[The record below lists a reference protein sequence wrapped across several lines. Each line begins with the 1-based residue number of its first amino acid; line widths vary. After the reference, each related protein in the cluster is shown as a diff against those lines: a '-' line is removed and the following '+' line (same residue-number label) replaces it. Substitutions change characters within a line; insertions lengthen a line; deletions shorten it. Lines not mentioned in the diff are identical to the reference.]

1 MAKEFRLPDLG
12 SGLQEGQIV
21 SWLVEVGQTVT
32 TSDDL
37 CEIET
42 EKAVIEIPVPY
53 AGTIIELKAAVG
65 DAVPVGS
72 VIAVIGAADESA
84 DSVAAPAAAAT
95 ATESKAPA
103 AEKAAP
109 AATAKSTAKTASGR
123 VKAMPSVR
131 RIARQHDIELTS
143 VPGTGKYGQVTRND
157 ILAILDNKPAAAPA
171 SAAAAP
177 AAAAQPGAS
186 SQFEP
191 FSMIR
196 KTISARLSRSWQE
209 IPHVFTRIEIDATRL
224 LVVRKALIE
233 ELDTKIPLEAILVKA
248 CLPALKEFPAFNA
261 TVVEGGIEL
270 HQHYNIGL
278 AADTETGLVVP
289 VLKDADRL
297 SLREM
302 VAAMLDLMPRAVQ
315 RKATPEELSGGTFT
329 VNNIGALGNISGTS
343 IIPHGTTAILSVS
356 RAVEK
361 PVAVNGAVE
370 IRPML
375 EVTLSFDHRAIDGGL
390 AQRFMNRIQE
400 NLEEPVKALL

>member
-1 MAKEFRLPDLG
+1 MAKEFKLPDLG

-21 SWLVEVGQTVT
+21 NWLVSVGQEVT

-42 EKAVIEIPVPY
+42 EKAVIEIPMPY
-53 AGTIIELKAAVG
+53 AGTVLELRAEAG
-65 DAVPVGS
+65 DMVQVGS
-72 VIAVIGAADESA
+72 VIAVIGESGESTA
-84 DSVAAPAAAAT
+84 SAEAPTAKAEEPEEPVVQDVAPAPAADTTTAA
-95 ATESKAPA
+95 
-103 AEKAAP
+103 
-109 AATAKSTAKTASGR
+109 GR

-131 RIARQHDIELTS
+131 RMAREYDIELEG
-143 VPGTGKYGQVTRND
+143 VPGSGKHGQITRKD
-157 ILAILDNKPAAAPA
+157 VLAILDSRPADGAVPPAQTSAPPA
-171 SAAAAP
+171 ST
-177 AAAAQPGAS
+177 S

-233 ELDTKIPLEAILVKA
+233 ELDTKIPIEALLVKA
-248 CLPALKEFPAFNA
+248 CLPALREFPAFNA
-261 TVVEGGIEL
+261 TVAEDGIEL
-270 HQHYNIGL
+270 HQHYNIGI

-302 VAAMLDLMPRAVQ
+302 VASMLDLLPRAVQ

-343 IIPHGTTAILSVS
+343 IIPHGTTAILSVG

-361 PVAVNGAVE
+361 PVVRDGE
-370 IRPML
+370 ITIAPVL
-375 EVTLSFDHRAIDGGL
+375 EVTLAFDHRAIDGGL
-390 AQRFMNRIQE
+390 AQRFLNRIQE

>member
-1 MAKEFRLPDLG
+1 MAKEFKLPDLG

-21 SWLVEVGQTVT
+21 NWLVEVGQTVT

-53 AGTIIELKAAVG
+53 AGTILELKAAVG

-72 VIAVIGAADESA
+72 VIAVIGAAGESA
-84 DSVAAPAAAAT
+84 DSAEAPAEAAA
-95 ATESKAPA
+95 ESKEPAAEKTAPAPA
-103 AEKAAP
+103 AE
-109 AATAKSTAKTASGR
+109 STAKTGTGR

-131 RIARQHDIELTS
+131 RIAREHDIELTS
-143 VPGTGKYGQVTRND
+143 VPGTGKFGQVTRKD
-157 ILAILDNKPAAAPA
+157 ILAILDNKPEAAPA
-171 SAAAAP
+171 PAAP
-177 AAAAQPGAS
+177 AVAPQPGSS

-196 KTISARLSRSWQE
+196 KTIAARLSQSWQE

-233 ELDTKIPLEAILVKA
+233 ELDTKIPIEAILVKA

-343 IIPHGTTAILSVS
+343 IIPHGTT
-356 RAVEK
+356 
-361 PVAVNGAVE
+361 
-370 IRPML
+370 
-375 EVTLSFDHRAIDGGL
+375 
-390 AQRFMNRIQE
+390 
-400 NLEEPVKALL
+400 

>member
-21 SWLVEVGQTVT
+21 NWLVSVGQDVT

-37 CEIET
+37 CEVET

-53 AGTIIELKAAVG
+53 AGTVLELKAAVG
-65 DAVPVGS
+65 DAVAVGS
-72 VIAVIGAADESA
+72 VIAVIGNAGESA
-84 DSVAAPAAAAT
+84 DSTEAPAASVASPGEPAVETAVPSPTADTT
-95 ATESKAPA
+95 ATT
-103 AEKAAP
+103 
-109 AATAKSTAKTASGR
+109 ATGR

-131 RIARQHDIELTS
+131 RIAREHDIELTS
-143 VPGTGKYGQVTRND
+143 VAGSGKHGQVTRKD
-157 ILAILDNKPAAAPA
+157 VLAILDNPPAE
-171 SAAAAP
+171 
-177 AAAAQPGAS
+177 AAAQAAADPAPAPDS
-186 SQFEP
+186 MFEP

-196 KTISARLSRSWQE
+196 KTISARLSQSWQE

-233 ELDTKIPLEAILVKA
+233 ELDTKIPMEAILVKA
-248 CLPALKEFPAFNA
+248 CLPALKEFPVFNA
-261 TVVEGGIEL
+261 TVVEGGINL

-278 AADTETGLVVP
+278 AASTETGLVVP

-302 VAAMLDLMPRAVQ
+302 VAAMLDLLPRAVA
-315 RKATPEELSGGTFT
+315 RKAAPEELSGATFT

-343 IIPHGTTAILSVS
+343 IIPHGTTSILSVG

-361 PVAVNGAVE
+361 PVVRNGE
-370 IRPML
+370 ITIAPVL

-390 AQRFMNRIQE
+390 AQRFMTRIQE

>member
-21 SWLVEVGQTVT
+21 NWLVEVGQTVT

-53 AGTIIELKAAVG
+53 AGTVLELKAGVG
-65 DAVPVGS
+65 DSVPVG
-72 VIAVIGAADESA
+72 AVLAIIGESGESA
-84 DSVAAPAAAAT
+84 EAAREAPGETATPETPVAAAAAPAT
-95 ATESKAPA
+95 PA
-103 AEKAAP
+103 A
-109 AATAKSTAKTASGR
+109 STVTGGGR

-131 RIARQHDIELTS
+131 RIAREHDIELS
-143 VPGTGKYGQVTRND
+143 SIAGTGKFGQITRKD
-157 ILAILDNKPAAAPA
+157 VLAILDNKPE
-171 SAAAAP
+171 AAP
-177 AAAAQPGAS
+177 AAPAPAAAPQPGSS

-196 KTISARLSRSWQE
+196 KTIAARLSQSWRE

-233 ELDTKIPLEAILVKA
+233 ELDTKIPIEAILVKA

-261 TVVEGGIEL
+261 SVVEGGIEL

-278 AADTETGLVVP
+278 AADTDTGLVVP
-289 VLKDADRL
+289 VLKNADRM

-302 VAAMLDLMPRAVQ
+302 VAAMLDLLPRAVQ

-361 PVAVNGAVE
+361 PVAVNGEVE
-370 IRPML
+370 IRPIL

-390 AQRFMNRIQE
+390 AQRFLNRIQE
-400 NLEEPVKALL
+400 KLEEPVKALL

>member
-21 SWLVEVGQTVT
+21 NWLVNVGQEVT

-37 CEIET
+37 CEVET

-53 AGTIIELKAAVG
+53 SGKILELKAAAG
-65 DAVPVGS
+65 DSVLVGS
-72 VIAVIGAADESA
+72 VIAVIGGAGESA
-84 DSVAAPAAAAT
+84 GDAVASPADVAASEEPQEADRVTAAPNPGAAT
-95 ATESKAPA
+95 T
-103 AEKAAP
+103 
-109 AATAKSTAKTASGR
+109 TGR
-123 VKAMPSVR
+123 VKAMPSIR
-131 RIARQHDIELTS
+131 RIAREHDIDLSS
-143 VPGTGKYGQVTRND
+143 VAGSGKHGQVTRKD
-157 ILAILDNKPAAAPA
+157 ILAILDNRPAETAAP
-171 SAAAAP
+171 AAAAP
-177 AAAAQPGAS
+177 AASPS

-196 KTISARLSRSWQE
+196 KTISARLSQSWHE

-233 ELDTKIPLEAILVKA
+233 ELDTKIPIEAILVKA

-261 TVVEGGIEL
+261 TVVEGGIEQ
-270 HQHYNIGL
+270 HQHYNIGV
-278 AADTETGLVVP
+278 AANTETGLVVP

-302 VAAMLDLMPRAVQ
+302 VASMLDLLPRAVQ
-315 RKATPEELSGGTFT
+315 RKATPEELSGATFT

-343 IIPHGTTAILSVS
+343 IIPHGTTSILSVG

-361 PVAVNGAVE
+361 PVVRDGE
-370 IRPML
+370 ITIAPVL

-390 AQRFMNRIQE
+390 AQRFMTRIQE

>member
-21 SWLVEVGQTVT
+21 SWLVDVGQEVT

-53 AGTIIELKAAVG
+53 KGTILELKAAVG
-65 DAVPVGS
+65 DSVPVGAVL
-72 VIAVIGAADESA
+72 VIIGEAGESA
-84 DSVAAPAAAAT
+84 DAPAKEPARPVEALPAEQAAPVT
-95 ATESKAPA
+95 PAPA
-103 AEKAAP
+103 Q
-109 AATAKSTAKTASGR
+109 TKTAGGR
-123 VKAMPSVR
+123 VKAMPSAR
-131 RIARQHDIELTS
+131 RLAREHDIELQA
-143 VPGTGKYGQVTRND
+143 VAGTGKFGQITRKD
-157 ILAILDNKPAAAPA
+157 ILAILDSRPEPAATPA
-171 SAAAAP
+171 SAP
-177 AAAAQPGAS
+177 QPGDS

-196 KTISARLSRSWQE
+196 KTISERLSRSWRE

-233 ELDTKIPLEAILVKA
+233 ELETRIPIEALLVKA
-248 CLPALKEFPAFNA
+248 VLPALREFPAFNA

-270 HQHYNIGL
+270 HKHYNIGI

-289 VLKDADRL
+289 VLKDADRM

-302 VAAMLDLMPRAVQ
+302 VATMLDLLPRAVE

-343 IIPHGTTAILSVS
+343 IIPHGTTAILSAG

-361 PVAVNGAVE
+361 PVAVDGTVE
-370 IRPML
+370 IRPVL

-390 AQRFMNRIQE
+390 AQRFLNRVQE

>member
-1 MAKEFRLPDLG
+1 MAKEFKLPDLG

-21 SWLVEVGQTVT
+21 NWLVEVGQTVS

-53 AGTIIELKAAVG
+53 AGTILELKAEVG
-65 DAVPVGS
+65 DSVPVGE
-72 VIAVIGAADESA
+72 VLAIIGAADESSDA
-84 DSVAAPAAAAT
+84 PEAPAEEPAAPKPVAAP
-95 ATESKAPA
+95 KA
-103 AEKAAP
+103 AAP
-109 AATAKSTAKTASGR
+109 ASSTTTGTGR

-131 RIARQHDIELTS
+131 RIAREHDIELAGVT
-143 VPGTGKYGQVTRND
+143 GTGKFGQITRKD
-157 ILAILDNKPAAAPA
+157 VLAILDGKPDPAASPAPA
-171 SAAAAP
+171 PQS
-177 AAAAQPGAS
+177 GAS
-186 SQFEP
+186 STFEP

-196 KTISARLSRSWQE
+196 KTISARLSQAWQE

-233 ELDTKIPLEAILVKA
+233 ELDTKIPIEALLVKA

-270 HQHYNIGL
+270 HQHYNIGI
-278 AADTETGLVVP
+278 AADTDTGLVVP
-289 VLKDADRL
+289 VLKDADRM

-302 VAAMLDLMPRAVQ
+302 VATMLDLLPRAVQ
-315 RKATPEELSGGTFT
+315 RKATPEELTGGTFT

-343 IIPHGTTAILSVS
+343 IIPHGTTAILSAS
-356 RAVEK
+356 RAVQK
-361 PVAVNGAVE
+361 PVAVDGQVE
-370 IRPML
+370 IRPIM

-390 AQRFMNRIQE
+390 AQRFMNRVQE

>member
-21 SWLVEVGQTVT
+21 NWLVEVGQTVT

-53 AGTIIELKAAVG
+53 AGTILELKADVG
-65 DAVPVGS
+65 DSVPVGDVLAIIGDSGESADAVP
-72 VIAVIGAADESA
+72 AATA
-84 DSVAAPAAAAT
+84 DAPAPEAPAAAKT
-95 ATESKAPA
+95 TPAPV
-103 AEKAAP
+103 
-109 AATAKSTAKTASGR
+109 ASMASGAGR

-131 RIARQHDIELTS
+131 RIAREHDIELAS
-143 VPGTGKYGQVTRND
+143 VAGSGRHGQVTRSD
-157 ILAILDNKPAAAPA
+157 ILAILDNRPEVTT
-171 SAAAAP
+171 AP
-177 AAAAQPGAS
+177 AAQPSAQETGMS
-186 SQFEP
+186 SQFKP

-196 KTISARLSRSWQE
+196 KTISARLSQSWQE
-209 IPHVFTRIEIDATRL
+209 IPHVFTRIEVDATRL

-233 ELDTKIPLEAILVKA
+233 ELDTKIPIEAILVKA

-302 VAAMLDLMPRAVQ
+302 VAAMLDLLPRAVQ

-361 PVAVNGAVE
+361 PVAVNGVVE
-370 IRPML
+370 IRPIL

-390 AQRFMNRIQE
+390 AQRFLNRIQE

>member
-21 SWLVEVGQTVT
+21 NWLVEVGQTVT

-53 AGTIIELKAAVG
+53 AGKILELKAAVG
-65 DAVPVGS
+65 DAVPVGD
-72 VIAVIGAADESA
+72 VLAIIGESGETAEALSAAPEETATPKAS
-84 DSVAAPAAAAT
+84 APAAAGATPTT
-95 ATESKAPA
+95 ATGG
-103 AEKAAP
+103 
-109 AATAKSTAKTASGR
+109 GR

-131 RIARQHDIELTS
+131 RIARENDIELS
-143 VPGTGKYGQVTRND
+143 NIAGTGKFGQITRKD
-157 ILAILDNKPAAAPA
+157 VLAILDRKPE
-171 SAAAAP
+171 AAP
-177 AAAAQPGAS
+177 AAATQPASS

-196 KTISARLSRSWQE
+196 KTIAARLSQSWQE

-233 ELDTKIPLEAILVKA
+233 ELDTKIPIEAILVKA

-261 TVVEGGIEL
+261 SVVEGGIEL

-289 VLKDADRL
+289 VLKDADRM

-302 VAAMLDLMPRAVQ
+302 VAAMLDLLPRAVQ
-315 RKATPEELSGGTFT
+315 RKATPEELTGGTFT

-361 PVAVNGAVE
+361 PIAVNGAVE
-370 IRPML
+370 IRPIL

-390 AQRFMNRIQE
+390 AQRFLNRIQE

>member
-1 MAKEFRLPDLG
+1 
-12 SGLQEGQIV
+12 
-21 SWLVEVGQTVT
+21 
-32 TSDDL
+32 
-37 CEIET
+37 
-42 EKAVIEIPVPY
+42 
-53 AGTIIELKAAVG
+53 
-65 DAVPVGS
+65 
-72 VIAVIGAADESA
+72 
-84 DSVAAPAAAAT
+84 
-95 ATESKAPA
+95 
-103 AEKAAP
+103 
-109 AATAKSTAKTASGR
+109 
-123 VKAMPSVR
+123 MPSVR
-131 RIARQHDIELTS
+131 RIAREHDIELANVAGS
-143 VPGTGKYGQVTRND
+143 GRHGQITRND
-157 ILAILDNKPAAAPA
+157 ILAILDNRPAETVTPAAPA
-171 SAAAAP
+171 TSP
-177 AAAAQPGAS
+177 QPGAS

-196 KTISARLSRSWQE
+196 KTISERLSQSWRE

-233 ELDTKIPLEAILVKA
+233 ELDTKIPIEAILVKA

-302 VAAMLDLMPRAVQ
+302 VTSMLDLLPRAVQ
-315 RKATPEELSGGTFT
+315 RKATPEELSGATFT

-361 PVAVNGAVE
+361 PVAVNGSVE
-370 IRPML
+370 IRPIL

-390 AQRFMNRIQE
+390 AQRFLNRIQE

>member
-1 MAKEFRLPDLG
+1 MAKEFKLPDLG

-21 SWLVEVGQTVT
+21 NWLVKVGQTVT

-37 CEIET
+37 CEVET
-42 EKAVIEIPVPY
+42 EKAVIEIPVPF
-53 AGTIIELKAAVG
+53 AGTILELKADVGEAVAVG
-65 DAVPVGS
+65 AVL
-72 VIAVIGAADESA
+72 AVIGDAGESTESA
-84 DSVAAPAAAAT
+84 EAPVAVAAASEAPAVAASAPAADT
-95 ATESKAPA
+95 APT
-103 AEKAAP
+103 
-109 AATAKSTAKTASGR
+109 TAGGR

-131 RIARQHDIELTS
+131 RIAREHDIELTA
-143 VPGTGKYGQVTRND
+143 VAGTGKFGQITRKD
-157 ILAILDNKPAAAPA
+157 ILAILDNRPEAGVAP
-171 SAAAAP
+171 AAP
-177 AAAAQPGAS
+177 AAAPQPGTS

-196 KTISARLSRSWQE
+196 KTISKRLSQSWQE

-233 ELDTKIPLEAILVKA
+233 ELETKIPIEAILVKA

-302 VAAMLDLMPRAVQ
+302 VASMLDLLPRAVQ

-370 IRPML
+370 IRPIL

-390 AQRFMNRIQE
+390 AQRFLNRIQE

>member
-1 MAKEFRLPDLG
+1 MAKEFKLPDLG

-21 SWLVEVGQTVT
+21 NWLVEVGQTVT

-53 AGTIIELKAAVG
+53 AGTILELKANVG
-65 DAVPVGS
+65 DSVPVGD
-72 VIAVIGAADESA
+72 VLAIIGDAGETATAPHAATAETA
-84 DSVAAPAAAAT
+84 APTAPVPAKAAPAPAAAT
-95 ATESKAPA
+95 VST
-103 AEKAAP
+103 
-109 AATAKSTAKTASGR
+109 KSGSR

-131 RIARQHDIELTS
+131 RIAREHDIELTS
-143 VPGTGKYGQVTRND
+143 IAGTGKFGQITRKD
-157 ILAILDNKPAAAPA
+157 VLAILDKHPEATVAQAVTP
-171 SAAAAP
+171 
-177 AAAAQPGAS
+177 QPGTS

-196 KTISARLSRSWQE
+196 KTIAARLSQSWQE

-233 ELDTKIPLEAILVKA
+233 ELDTKIPIEAILVKA

-261 TVVEGGIEL
+261 SVVEGGLEL

-302 VAAMLDLMPRAVQ
+302 VATMLDLLPRAVQ

-343 IIPHGTTAILSVS
+343 IIPYGTTAILSVS

-361 PVAVNGAVE
+361 PVAVDGAVE
-370 IRPML
+370 IRPIL

-390 AQRFMNRIQE
+390 AQRFLNRIQE

>member
-1 MAKEFRLPDLG
+1 MAKEFKLPDLG
-12 SGLQEGQIV
+12 SGLQQGQIV
-21 SWLVEVGQTVT
+21 NWLVKVGQTVT

-37 CEIET
+37 CEVET
-42 EKAVIEIPVPY
+42 EKAVIEIPVPF
-53 AGTIIELKAAVG
+53 AGTILELKADVGEAVAVG
-65 DAVPVGS
+65 AVL
-72 VIAVIGAADESA
+72 AVIGDAGESTESA
-84 DSVAAPAAAAT
+84 EAPVAVAAAPEGPVVAASAPAADTAPTAAG
-95 ATESKAPA
+95 
-103 AEKAAP
+103 
-109 AATAKSTAKTASGR
+109 GR
-123 VKAMPSVR
+123 VKAMPSIR
-131 RIARQHDIELTS
+131 RIAREHDIELTA
-143 VPGTGKYGQVTRND
+143 VAGTGKFGQITRKD
-157 ILAILDNKPAAAPA
+157 VLAILDNRPEAAVAPAPPAAAP
-171 SAAAAP
+171 
-177 AAAAQPGAS
+177 QPGTS
-186 SQFEP
+186 SRFEP

-196 KTISARLSRSWQE
+196 KTISARLSQSWQE

-233 ELDTKIPLEAILVKA
+233 ELDTKIPIEAILVKA

-261 TVVEGGIEL
+261 TVVEDGLEL

-289 VLKDADRL
+289 VLKHADRL

-302 VAAMLDLMPRAVQ
+302 VASMLDLLPRAVQ

-370 IRPML
+370 IRPIL

-390 AQRFMNRIQE
+390 AQRFLNRIQE

>member
-1 MAKEFRLPDLG
+1 MAKEFKLPDLG

-21 SWLVEVGQTVT
+21 NWLVEVGQTVT

-53 AGTIIELKAAVG
+53 AGTILELKAAVG

-72 VIAVIGAADESA
+72 VIAVIGADGESA
-84 DSVAAPAAAAT
+84 DGAEAPAGAAA
-95 ATESKAPA
+95 ESKEPAAEKTTPAPA
-103 AEKAAP
+103 AE
-109 AATAKSTAKTASGR
+109 STAKTGTGR

-131 RIARQHDIELTS
+131 RIAREHDIELTS
-143 VPGTGKYGQVTRND
+143 VPGTGKFGQVTRKD
-157 ILAILDNKPAAAPA
+157 ILAILDNKPEAAPA
-171 SAAAAP
+171 PAPAAP
-177 AAAAQPGAS
+177 AAAPQPGTS

-233 ELDTKIPLEAILVKA
+233 ELDTKIPIEAILVKA

-270 HQHYNIGL
+270 HKHYNIGL

-370 IRPML
+370 IRPIL

-390 AQRFMNRIQE
+390 AQRFLNRIQE

>member
-1 MAKEFRLPDLG
+1 MAKEFKLPDLG

-21 SWLVEVGQTVT
+21 NWLVSVGQEVT

-42 EKAVIEIPVPY
+42 EKAVIEIPMPY
-53 AGTIIELKAAVG
+53 AGTVLELRAEAGEMVQ
-65 DAVPVGS
+65 VGS
-72 VIAVIGAADESA
+72 VIAVIGDAGESA
-84 DSVAAPAAAAT
+84 QSAEAPV
-95 ATESKAPA
+95 ED
-103 AEKAAP
+103 AEVPEEPVTREIAP
-109 AATAKSTAKTASGR
+109 AATAETTAATATGR

-131 RIARQHDIELTS
+131 RIAREHDIELAS
-143 VPGTGKYGQVTRND
+143 VAGSGKHGQITRKD
-157 ILAILDNKPAAAPA
+157 VLGILDNRPAEAAP
-171 SAAAAP
+171 P
-177 AAAAQPGAS
+177 PVQPSVPPVSAS

-196 KTISARLSRSWQE
+196 RTISSRLSQSWQE
-209 IPHVFTRIEIDATRL
+209 IPHVFTRMEIDATRL

-233 ELDTKIPLEAILVKA
+233 ELDTKIPIEAILVKA
-248 CLPALKEFPAFNA
+248 CLPAIKEFPAFNA
-261 TVVEGGIEL
+261 TVAEGGLEL
-270 HQHYNIGL
+270 HQYYNIGL

-302 VAAMLDLMPRAVQ
+302 VAAMLDLLPRAVQ
-315 RKATPEELSGGTFT
+315 RKATPEELSGATFT
-329 VNNIGALGNISGTS
+329 VNNIGALGHLMGTS
-343 IIPHGTTAILSVS
+343 IIPHGTTAILSVG

-361 PVAVNGAVE
+361 PVVRDGE
-370 IRPML
+370 IVIAPVL

-390 AQRFMNRIQE
+390 AQRFMARIRE

>member
-21 SWLVEVGQTVT
+21 NWLVEVGQTVT

-53 AGTIIELKAAVG
+53 AGTILELKADVG
-65 DAVPVGS
+65 DSVPVGD
-72 VIAVIGAADESA
+72 VLAIIGDAGETAETPQAATGEIDA
-84 DSVAAPAAAAT
+84 PDAPVAAKAEPAPVADT
-95 ATESKAPA
+95 V
-103 AEKAAP
+103 
-109 AATAKSTAKTASGR
+109 STAVGGR

-131 RIARQHDIELTS
+131 RIAREHDIELAS
-143 VPGTGKYGQVTRND
+143 IAGTGKFGQITRKD
-157 ILAILDNKPAAAPA
+157 VLAILDNRPEPAV
-171 SAAAAP
+171 AP
-177 AAAAQPGAS
+177 AATTEPGTS

-196 KTISARLSRSWQE
+196 KTISARLSKSWQE

-233 ELDTKIPLEAILVKA
+233 ELDTKIPIEALLVKA

-270 HQHYNIGL
+270 HQHYNIGI
-278 AADTETGLVVP
+278 AVNTETGLVVP
-289 VLKDADRL
+289 VLKDADRM

-302 VAAMLDLMPRAVQ
+302 VATMLDLLPRAVQ

-329 VNNIGALGNISGTS
+329 VNNLGALGNISGTS
-343 IIPHGTTAILSVS
+343 IIPHGTTAILSAG
-356 RAVEK
+356 RAAPK
-361 PVAVNGAVE
+361 PVAIDGAVE
-370 IRPML
+370 IRPIL

-390 AQRFMNRIQE
+390 AQRFLNRVQE
-400 NLEEPVKALL
+400 NLEEPVKALI

>member
-21 SWLVEVGQTVT
+21 NWLVEVGQRVT

-37 CEIET
+37 CEVET

-53 AGTIIELKAAVG
+53 AGTVLELKAAAG
-65 DAVPVGS
+65 DSVEVGS
-72 VIAVIGAADESA
+72 VIAVFGDEGESTGSTEA
-84 DSVAAPAAAAT
+84 PVEAEATPDKPVVAQAAPAPAVNTTT
-95 ATESKAPA
+95 AT
-103 AEKAAP
+103 
-109 AATAKSTAKTASGR
+109 GR

-131 RIARQHDIELTS
+131 RIARQHDIELS
-143 VPGTGKYGQVTRND
+143 GVAGSGRHGQITRND
-157 ILAILDNKPAAAPA
+157 ILAILDNKPAATPAPA
-171 SAAAAP
+171 APAAP
-177 AAAAQPGAS
+177 AAATRPGSS

-196 KTISARLSRSWQE
+196 KTISARLSQAWRE

-233 ELDTKIPLEAILVKA
+233 ELDMKIPIEAILIKA

-261 TVVEGGIEL
+261 TIVEGGIEL
-270 HQHYNIGL
+270 HQHYNIGV

-289 VLKDADRL
+289 VLKDADRM
-297 SLREM
+297 SLREL
-302 VAAMLDLMPRAVQ
+302 VASMLDLLPRAVQ

-343 IIPHGTTAILSVS
+343 IIPHGTTAILSIG
-356 RAVEK
+356 RAVQR
-361 PVAVNGAVE
+361 PVAIDGEVE
-370 IRPML
+370 IRPIL

>member
-21 SWLVEVGQTVT
+21 NWLVEVGQTVS

-53 AGTIIELKAAVG
+53 AGTILELKVDVG
-65 DAVPVGS
+65 ESVPVGD
-72 VIAVIGAADESA
+72 VLAIIGADDETEDTPAAPKPSEA
-84 DSVAAPAAAAT
+84 PAPAAA
-95 ATESKAPA
+95 
-103 AEKAAP
+103 KAAP
-109 AATAKSTAKTASGR
+109 VTPVASAAAGSGR

-131 RIARQHDIELTS
+131 RIAREHDIELAGIA
-143 VPGTGKYGQVTRND
+143 GTGKFGQITRKD
-157 ILAILDNKPAAAPA
+157 VLAILDGKPQTVDVQTATPEA
-171 SAAAAP
+171 SAT
-177 AAAAQPGAS
+177 
-186 SQFEP
+186 SQFEK

-196 KTISARLSRSWQE
+196 KTIAARLSRSWQE
-209 IPHVFTRIEIDATRL
+209 IPHVFTRIDIDASRL

-233 ELDTKIPLEAILVKA
+233 ELDTKIPIEALLVKA
-248 CLPALKEFPAFNA
+248 CLPALKEFPEFNA
-261 TVVEGGIEL
+261 TVMEGGIEF
-270 HQHYNIGL
+270 HQHYNIGI

-289 VLKDADRL
+289 VLKDADRM

-302 VAAMLDLMPRAVQ
+302 VANMLDLLPRAVQ
-315 RKATPEELSGGTFT
+315 RKATPEELTGGTFT

-343 IIPHGTTAILSVS
+343 IIPHGTTAILSAG

-361 PVAVNGAVE
+361 PVAIDGAVE
-370 IRPML
+370 IRPIL

-390 AQRFMNRIQE
+390 AQRFLNRVQE

>member
-1 MAKEFRLPDLG
+1 MAKEFKLPDLG

-21 SWLVEVGQTVT
+21 NWLVEVGQAVT

-53 AGTIIELKAAVG
+53 KGTILELKAEVG
-65 DAVPVGS
+65 DSVPVG
-72 VIAVIGAADESA
+72 AVLAIIGDADESA
-84 DSVAAPAAAAT
+84 DTSKEEPLRPAESEKVRDELTAAPAA
-95 ATESKAPA
+95 S
-103 AEKAAP
+103 AAP
-109 AATAKSTAKTASGR
+109 VQSTTTGGR

-131 RIARQHDIELTS
+131 RIAREHDIELAT
-143 VPGTGKYGQVTRND
+143 VVGTGKFGQITRRD
-157 ILAILDNKPAAAPA
+157 VLAILDNRPEPVAAPA
-171 SAAAAP
+171 TAP
-177 AAAAQPGAS
+177 QPGES

-196 KTISARLSRSWQE
+196 KTISERLSRSWQE
-209 IPHVFTRIEIDATRL
+209 IPHVFTRIEIDASRL

-233 ELDTKIPLEAILVKA
+233 ELETKIPIEALLVKA

-270 HQHYNIGL
+270 HQHCNVGI
-278 AADTETGLVVP
+278 AVDTDTGLVVP
-289 VLKDADRL
+289 VLKDADRM

-302 VAAMLDLMPRAVQ
+302 VATMLDLLPRAVQ

-343 IIPHGTTAILSVS
+343 IIPHGTTAILSAG

-361 PVAVNGAVE
+361 PVAVDGAVE
-370 IRPML
+370 IRPVL

-390 AQRFMNRIQE
+390 AQRFLNRVQE

>member
-1 MAKEFRLPDLG
+1 MAREFRLPDLG

-21 SWLVEVGQTVT
+21 NWLVDVGQEVT
-32 TSDDL
+32 TDDIL

-42 EKAVIEIPVPY
+42 EKSVIEIPVPY
-53 AGTIIELKAAVG
+53 PGKVLKLAVEAGEIVE
-65 DAVPVGS
+65 VGS
-72 VIAVIGAADESA
+72 VLAEFSGDADAAGTGDEETRPVATNTQAEPAKPDAVVHATSA
-84 DSVAAPAAAAT
+84 TS
-95 ATESKAPA
+95 
-103 AEKAAP
+103 
-109 AATAKSTAKTASGR
+109 R
-123 VKAMPSVR
+123 VKAMPSIR
-131 RIARQHDIELTS
+131 RIAKEHGIDLTTVDGSGRQGRI
-143 VPGTGKYGQVTRND
+143 TRKD
-157 ILAILDNKPAAAPA
+157 VLAILDNRPAAAVAP
-171 SAAAAP
+171 AAP
-177 AAAAQPGAS
+177 AATPQPGSS

-196 KTISARLSRSWQE
+196 KTISARLSQSWQE

-233 ELDTKIPLEAILVKA
+233 ELDTKIPIEAILVKA

-302 VAAMLDLMPRAVQ
+302 VASMLDLLPRAVQ

-361 PVAVNGAVE
+361 PVAVNGVVE
-370 IRPML
+370 IRPIL

-390 AQRFMNRIQE
+390 AQRFLNRIQE

>member
-21 SWLVEVGQTVT
+21 NWLVEVGQSVT

-37 CEIET
+37 CEVET

-53 AGTIIELKAAVG
+53 AGTVLELKAAAG
-65 DAVPVGS
+65 DSVEVGS
-72 VIAVIGAADESA
+72 VIAVFGDDGESA
-84 DSVAAPAAAAT
+84 GTEEPVATAAVQPSEPAASEPVPAAARTSVAT
-95 ATESKAPA
+95 S
-103 AEKAAP
+103 
-109 AATAKSTAKTASGR
+109 STGR

-131 RIARQHDIELTS
+131 RMAREHDIDLGVVAAS
-143 VPGTGKYGQVTRND
+143 GKHGQITRND
-157 ILAILDNKPAAAPA
+157 ILAILDKRPEAAAVPT
-171 SAAAAP
+171 
-177 AAAAQPGAS
+177 AQPSAPETGTS

-196 KTISARLSRSWQE
+196 KTISKRLSQSWRE

-233 ELDTKIPLEAILVKA
+233 ELETRIPIEAILVKA

-261 TVVEGGIEL
+261 TVVDDGIEL

-278 AADTETGLVVP
+278 AVDTETGLVVP

-302 VAAMLDLMPRAVQ
+302 VATMLDLLPRAVD

-343 IIPHGTTAILSVS
+343 IIPYGTTAILSVS

-361 PVAVNGAVE
+361 PVAIDGNVE
-370 IRPML
+370 IRPIL

-390 AQRFMNRIQE
+390 AQRFLNRIQE

>member
-1 MAKEFRLPDLG
+1 MSKEFRLPDLG

-21 SWLVEVGQTVT
+21 NWLVEVGQTVT

-42 EKAVIEIPVPY
+42 EKAVIEIPVPH
-53 AGTIIELKAAVG
+53 AGTVLELKAAKG
-65 DAVPVGS
+65 DSVEVGS
-72 VIAVIGAADESA
+72 VIAVFGDAGESA
-84 DSVAAPAAAAT
+84 GSEAPVAAAAVQPPKPATSEQTRATAQTGSPST
-95 ATESKAPA
+95 AT
-103 AEKAAP
+103 
-109 AATAKSTAKTASGR
+109 GR

-131 RIARQHDIELTS
+131 RIAREHDIELTGVAGS
-143 VPGTGKYGQVTRND
+143 GRHGQITRND
-157 ILAILDNKPAAAPA
+157 ILAILDNRPEV
-171 SAAAAP
+171 AAAP
-177 AAAAQPGAS
+177 AAQPSAPEISAS

-196 KTISARLSRSWQE
+196 KTISARLSKSWQE

-224 LVVRKALIE
+224 LIVRKALIE
-233 ELDTKIPLEAILVKA
+233 ELDTKIPIEAILVKA

-261 TVVEGGIEL
+261 TVVEDGIQL

-278 AADTETGLVVP
+278 AVDTETGLVVP

-302 VAAMLDLMPRAVQ
+302 VASMLDLLPRAVQ

-370 IRPML
+370 IRPIL

-390 AQRFMNRIQE
+390 AQRFLNRIQE

>member
-21 SWLVEVGQTVT
+21 NWLVNVGQVVT

-37 CEIET
+37 CEVET

-53 AGTIIELKAAVG
+53 AGTILELKAAAG
-65 DAVPVGS
+65 DTVEVGS
-72 VIAVIGAADESA
+72 VLAVIGDAGESVSSTEAPAEAPATPGETVVPKTAPVPAAD
-84 DSVAAPAAAAT
+84 T
-95 ATESKAPA
+95 NTI
-103 AEKAAP
+103 
-109 AATAKSTAKTASGR
+109 TGR

-131 RIARQHDIELTS
+131 RIAREHDIELTGVAGS
-143 VPGTGKYGQVTRND
+143 GRHGQVTRKD
-157 ILAILDNKPAAAPA
+157 ILAILDNRPEAAVAP
-171 SAAAAP
+171 AAP
-177 AAAAQPGAS
+177 AAAPQSGTS

-196 KTISARLSRSWQE
+196 KTISKRLSQSWQE

-233 ELDTKIPLEAILVKA
+233 ELETKIPIEAILVKA

-289 VLKDADRL
+289 VLKDADHL

-302 VAAMLDLMPRAVQ
+302 VASMLDLMPRAVQ

-343 IIPHGTTAILSVS
+343 IIPHGTTAILSIS

-370 IRPML
+370 IRPIL

-390 AQRFMNRIQE
+390 AQRFLNRIQE